1 MHCKAYKNEKLSCL
15 GMGNMRL
22 PTIGEGRDA
31 PIDYEKSAE
40 IIDYAMKHGINYY
53 DTAYVYFN
61 GGSEKFLGTVMSKYP
76 RESYNLATKFNLGAN
91 PDYKAVFAEQLSR
104 LNTDYIDFYL
114 LHAIMDNNAD
124 GYLESGC
131 IDYFLQ
137 MKAEGKIRHLGF
149 SSHAS
154 VPVLEKVASHHQWD
168 FAQIQLNYLDW
179 TLQDA
184 KGQYEVLTSR
194 GIPIVVMEPVRGG
207 RLASLSP
214 QADAILKQAQPDWSV
229 ASWAFRWLMRLDNVQ
244 VVLSGMSDLA
254 QIEDNVATFTEYQ
267 PLTDQQVEILE
278 KACDAFRAEFTVP
291 CTACRYCTD
300 GCPAGIEI
308 PTVMSAYN
316 KYKIDP
322 GPMGLHSIGSLEAGP
337 KDCVGCAACEA
348 VCPQGIKISSIMAE
362 LKEEMSKMPPR
373 P

>member
-1 MHCKAYKNEKLSCL
+1 MHCKAFKDEKLSCL

-22 PTIGEGRDA
+22 PTVGEGRDA

-40 IIDYAMKHGINYY
+40 IIDYAMKNGVNYY

-61 GGSEKFLGTVMSKYP
+61 GGSEKFLGTVMPKYP

-91 PDYKAVFAEQLSR
+91 PDYKAVFAEQLER

-137 MKAEGKIRHLGF
+137 MKEEGKIRHLGF

-184 KGQYEVLTSR
+184 KGQYEVLTSKN
-194 GIPIVVMEPVRGG
+194 IPIVVMEPVRGG

-214 QADAILKQAQPDWSV
+214 KADEMLKAAQPDWSI

-244 VVLSGMSDLA
+244 VVLSGMSNME
-254 QIEDNVATFTEYQ
+254 QIVDNVNTFTEYQ
-267 PLTDQQVEILE
+267 PLTDEQVALLEEACEI
-278 KACDAFRAEFTVP
+278 FRKEFTVP

-308 PTVMSAYN
+308 PNVMSGYN
-316 KYKIDP
+316 KYKLD
-322 GPMGLHSIGSLEAGP
+322 GPMGLGAIMGMDPGP
-337 KDCVGCAACEA
+337 KDCVGCQACES
-348 VCPQGIKISSIMAE
+348 VCPQNIKIASIMAE
-362 LKEEMSKMPPR
+362 LAEVKMPPR